1 MRSTL
6 PRLEGDWTLNTYIG
20 NRIFQD
26 RLHLQRDPKGDLEG
40 TLSVPNGFTAE
51 VEELKD
57 QGDGHFGFKIHPDEG
72 NGAFEVTY
80 SAEMD
85 PKDEVFIGYARQAD
99 GNLIGGFV
107 AQRPFRQVE
116 LTLYPGRPKTGN

>member
-20 NRIFQD
+20 NRIFKD
-26 RLHLQRDPKGDLEG
+26 RLHLQRDPKGELEG
-40 TLSVPNGFTAE
+40 TLSVPDGFTAQ
-51 VEELKD
+51 VENLKD
-57 QGDGHFGFKIHPDEG
+57 QGDGHFGFTIHPNEG
-72 NGAFEVTY
+72 NGAFEVNY

-99 GNLIGGFV
+99 GSLIGGFV
-107 AQRPFRQVE
+107 AQRPFRQV
-116 LTLYPGRPKTGN
+116 

>member
-1 MRSTL
+1 MPPTQQRSLRQQTL

-20 NRIFQD
+20 DKIFQD
-26 RLHLQRDPKGDLEG
+26 RLHLQRDAEGELEG

-51 VEELKD
+51 VEDLKED
-57 QGDGHFGFKIHPDEG
+57 GAGHFGFSIHPNEG
-72 NGAFEVTY
+72 NGAFEVNY

-85 PKDEVFIGYARQAD
+85 PKDEVFVGFARLAD

-107 AQRPFRQVE
+107 AQR
-116 LTLYPGRPKTGN
+116 TKA